1 MTPQAGDDDSTP
13 TLEELREQVEGA
25 REELGMTVEALAAK
39 ADVKAQA
46 QAKASDLKAQARSRA
61 ADALDR
67 APQPVREKTY
77 QVTEA
82 ARGGKAGPLLGAGLA
97 VLALYVVVARGRR
110 RR

>member
-1 MTPQAGDDDSTP
+1 M
-13 TLEELREQVEGA
+13 
-25 REELGMTVEALAAK
+25 
-39 ADVKAQA
+39 
-46 QAKASDLKAQARSRA
+46 
-61 ADALDR
+61 
-67 APQPVREKTY
+67 REKTY